1 MGLDQYAFINPREEK
16 RTNDEG
22 KEYTVKLAEKDFYWR
37 KHSRL
42 QTFMEKR
49 WVEKTGKDA
58 VELNCKDMELNR
70 EDIIALVKAVNNGYA
85 DDFCEGGF
93 YYGHQFQEQIVQE
106 EKTTDLHFC
115 EEALQAI
122 DDGHK
127 VVYSCWW

>member
-16 RTNDEG
+16 RTDDEG

-58 VELNCKDMELNR
+58 VELNCQDMELNR

-93 YYGHQFQEQIVQE
+93 FYGHEFQEEQANHYQE
-106 EKTTDLHFC
+106 QDTEFCSAATLALEKG
-115 EEALQAI
+115 Q
-122 DDGHK
+122 K
-127 VVYSCWW
+127 VIYTCWW